1 LRSRRAQAPA
11 LAPKSP
17 WHLTLIRIRT

>member
-1 LRSRRAQAPA
+1 VRWRRAQAPA